1 MTVRAERLA
10 TYLILGIFTVVVL
23 LPLLSIASVALQPP
37 GTRVSGLSWPSEPRF
52 ANFTDAW
59 REGGFGRLLLNS
71 AIVAAVV
78 VPVTTLLSVMAGYAF
93 GTMRFPGRTPLFYVL
108 LLGIV
113 LPYEATV
120 IALYFDLSA
129 VGLTDSLLGLMLPQI
144 ALFLCFGTFW
154 MRAFFLSTPQSLIEA
169 ARIDGAHSF
178 QILVRVL
185 LPLAGP
191 AVSTLM
197 ILFFFW
203 SWNEFLLAIVLIQDP
218 ALRTAPAGLGTFVGQ
233 FSSDVSG
240 LAAGAV
246 LVTAPVVLFYL
257 IAQRKVM
264 SGMLEGAVKG

>member
-1 MTVRAERLA
+1 
-10 TYLILGIFTVVVL
+10 
-23 LPLLSIASVALQPP
+23 
-37 GTRVSGLSWPSEPRF
+37 
-52 ANFTDAW
+52 
-59 REGGFGRLLLNS
+59 
-71 AIVAAVV
+71 
-78 VPVTTLLSVMAGYAF
+78 
-93 GTMRFPGRTPLFYVL
+93 MRFPGRTPLFYVL